1 MIKTNASRVF
11 VLFFAY
17 ISVFLCDFI
26 ESYYIYYTSLIFSC
40 FTLIIICTSLKD
52 DKLLFFY
59 AVIQFIA
66 MTGYYLMQTDLEW
79 IARIALYDGIFSI
92 KNVMMAYELFI
103 ISYTGVN
110 LVNFIVDGFYN
121 ANNITDTFNKI
132 N

>member
-1 MIKTNASRVF
+1 
-11 VLFFAY
+11 
-17 ISVFLCDFI
+17 
-26 ESYYIYYTSLIFSC
+26 
-40 FTLIIICTSLKD
+40 
-52 DKLLFFY
+52 
-59 AVIQFIA
+59 
-66 MTGYYLMQTDLEW
+66 MQTDLEW